1 MENVEDEEILCTP
14 CQPNESCRTLLL
26 TYSQADMDEVPYT
39 ATFAQLV
46 LEACNEGTS
55 SAQIL
60 KWAACQEPHA
70 DGGKHYHLI
79 MKLNKTRKWKPIFNT
94 LKRNWDINVNFS
106 STKMG
111 YLCGYRYV
119 TKDKP
124 SSSRPQLGSSRSV
137 KQRKKMS
144 RMEVVFHFLDERC
157 VEGCDGKWLESVREV
172 LGNNK
177 INIFTFADS
186 MRKCLSIGR

>member
-1 MENVEDEEILCTP
+1 MAFLVCFLKNLAWKQNSIPLLYLLFTVIKMENVEDEEIMCTP

-55 SAQIL
+55 STQIL

-79 MKLNKTRKWKPIFNT
+79 IRTSMNDRHILNRNGSKPGRPWAT
-94 LKRNWDINVNFS
+94 
-106 STKMG
+106 
-111 YLCGYRYV
+111 
-119 TKDKP
+119 
-124 SSSRPQLGSSRSV
+124 SRRCFGQV
-137 KQRKKMS
+137 KQCTK
-144 RMEVVFHFLDERC
+144 EQC
-157 VEGCDGKWLESVREV
+157 
-172 LGNNK
+172 
-177 INIFTFADS
+177 IS
-186 MRKCLSIGR
+186 MD